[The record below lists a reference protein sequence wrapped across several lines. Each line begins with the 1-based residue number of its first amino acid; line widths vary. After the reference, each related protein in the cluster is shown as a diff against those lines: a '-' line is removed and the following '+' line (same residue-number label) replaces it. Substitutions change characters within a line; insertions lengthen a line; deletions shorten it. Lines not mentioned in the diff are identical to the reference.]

1 MLLKGENIPSS
12 EGFPGQEDSSV
23 EERQVSAEP
32 HAPHLF
38 PLERFLVQPQGNV
51 LAEDPQVHGKH
62 ALDLGTQP
70 VDRIEE
76 TMGSRVLRVHRL
88 FPGPGKAAAGMPPVV
103 MDAGAGG
110 YMSEK
115 SLLRIACPCLASTYI
130 SPFSVFSS
138 SSGLRWMTSAGS
150 SGPLSGGC
158 FPKEAGCLCFQR
170 WKVL

>member
-32 HAPHLF
+32 HALRLF

-88 FPGPGKAAAGMPPVV
+88 FMAFRST
-103 MDAGAGG
+103 DIGALM
-110 YMSEK
+110 Y
-115 SLLRIACPCLASTYI
+115 
-130 SPFSVFSS
+130 V
-138 SSGLRWMTSAGS
+138 
-150 SGPLSGGC
+150 
-158 FPKEAGCLCFQR
+158 
-170 WKVL
+170 